1 MAAASQGQDG
11 KPSTGAWQHRQHDTM
26 ESDERQTGTLGDTEQ
41 HATVCHRQPLSTP
54 TPLTGLHTGFAFY
67 NVGRGPEQH
76 QRPRQPHSGVS
87 FPLPSVSSAQVG
99 GRLSKFVAT
108 TPAGE
113 TISIE
118 IPAGLQQSWVQAMDM
133 SPLDSV
139 HCDSPGFNNFM
150 MTLSPIMQL
159 SSPQPTMSP
168 REQTA
173 QPM

>member
-11 KPSTGAWQHRQHDTM
+11 KLRAGPWQHRQQDNM
-26 ESDERQTGTLGDTEQ
+26 EPDGRVGGDMEQ
-41 HATVCHRQPLSTP
+41 QPALHHRQPLPASTP
-54 TPLTGLHTGFAFY
+54 LSGLHTGFAFY
-67 NVGRGPEQH
+67 SRAPEQH
-76 QRPRQPHSGVS
+76 PRPRQQHGVP
-87 FPLPSVSSAQVG
+87 FTLPSGPSAQVG

-168 REQTA
+168 REQST

>member
-1 MAAASQGQDG
+1 MDHPDAMHTSEQRSSSAAAPAQPNASCFTFFTNARPSNPGSQ
-11 KPSTGAWQHRQHDTM
+11 PS
-26 ESDERQTGTLGDTEQ
+26 
-41 HATVCHRQPLSTP
+41 
-54 TPLTGLHTGFAFY
+54 
-67 NVGRGPEQH
+67 QH
-76 QRPRQPHSGVS
+76 QQQASQP
-87 FPLPSVSSAQVG
+87 PA
-99 GRLSKFVAT
+99 RISKLVAT
-108 TPAGE
+108 TPGGE

-168 REQTA
+168 REQT